1 MLLSPVPILRTSL
14 PARSCQ
20 YHASMNM
27 VGRSIVKGLPLSTI
41 RLSDC
46 ALASK
51 SRNFGSDPA
60 FRANIV
66 ATHIFVR
73 GLPVGECRK
82 VKRMNQLSSDPV
94 ERVLQIISGR
104 WKMAILQRLLDGPKR
119 QSELM
124 RLIPEVSQKVLLQQL
139 RQLEEHGMVDR
150 LVVAVVPPNVEYSL
164 TEIAKALEPIAD
176 AICDWGQ
183 KHAQFGD

>member
-1 MLLSPVPILRTSL
+1 
-14 PARSCQ
+14 
-20 YHASMNM
+20 
-27 VGRSIVKGLPLSTI
+27 
-41 RLSDC
+41 
-46 ALASK
+46 
-51 SRNFGSDPA
+51 
-60 FRANIV
+60 
-66 ATHIFVR
+66 
-73 GLPVGECRK
+73 
-82 VKRMNQLSSDPV
+82 MNQLSSDPV